1 MRTLDFLKGNAPW
14 LSAGVLL
21 TFLSSFGQTFFISIF
36 AGEIRMEFGL
46 SHGEWGGIYTLGTGA
61 SAAIMVWAGGL
72 TDRFRVRALGTVIL
86 LMLMAACLFM
96 ALNQAVWLLPLVILA
111 LRFTG
116 QGMTSHIAV
125 VAMSRWFIAT
135 RGRALSVATMGFA
148 IGEALLPLIFVSLML
163 IFDWRILWGLAGA
176 LALMGIPILLMLL
189 RQERTPQSLAASD
202 QAVGMSGQHWTRNQ
216 TFGHWLFWFMVPAL
230 LGPGAFN
237 TAFFFHQV
245 HFAEVKAMTHVELV
259 AMFPFY
265 TVVSIGAMFLSGWA
279 LDKFGTAR
287 LIPYFQIPMVL
298 SFIVFAYADET
309 MTMLLGFFFLGI
321 TTGANT
327 TLPNAFWAEF
337 FGTRHLGSIK
347 AMAAAVMV
355 LGSAIGPGIT
365 GLGIDLGLGI
375 ESQYLVI
382 ALYFVFASVMM
393 YLGVSRAKFLL
404 PAAA

>member
-1 MRTLDFLKGNAPW
+1 
-14 LSAGVLL
+14 
-21 TFLSSFGQTFFISIF
+21 
-36 AGEIRMEFGL
+36 
-46 SHGEWGGIYTLGTGA
+46 
-61 SAAIMVWAGGL
+61 
-72 TDRFRVRALGTVIL
+72 
-86 LMLMAACLFM
+86 
-96 ALNQAVWLLPLVILA
+96 
-111 LRFTG
+111 
-116 QGMTSHIAV
+116 
-125 VAMSRWFIAT
+125 
-135 RGRALSVATMGFA
+135 
-148 IGEALLPLIFVSLML
+148 
-163 IFDWRILWGLAGA
+163 
-176 LALMGIPILLMLL
+176 
-189 RQERTPQSLAASD
+189 
-202 QAVGMSGQHWTRNQ
+202 MSGQHWTRNQ